1 MNNLESLDLNYYKP
15 KEEQEKELLKNAYTH
30 MNDSGFLIFCYRTKL
45 TFAEEQLMELGEQ
58 DTKVEM
64 ADKEKI
70 LGWIKEAGFEYIGE
84 EEGEHETGASSIL
97 ARKVNKDLVKV
108 KKDEEAPK
116 EEKKTEE
123 AGSETEK
130 VEEVEKPAEADE
142 MENPLEPI
150 PIEAKLFDYRWVVK
164 VKKQLKTKSQKRIW
178 LVARDASING
188 VVGMLKCKY

>member
-1 MNNLESLDLNYYKP
+1 
-15 KEEQEKELLKNAYTH
+15 

-84 EEGEHETGASSIL
+84 EEGENETGASSIL
-97 ARKVNKDLVKV
+97 ARKVCKDLVKV
-108 KKDEEAPK
+108 KKDEETAK
-116 EEKKTEE
+116 EVKKTE
-123 AGSETEK
+123 GETSDETT
-130 VEEVEKPAEADE
+130 EKPAEEADE

-164 VKKQLKTKSQKRIW
+164 VKKQLKTKSQKRVW
-178 LVARDASING
+178 LIARDSSING
-188 VVGMLKCKY
+188 IVGMLKCKLFVQKPNVISDRQ